1 MVNPEKIGTPHTAS
15 ATKVMLL
22 GSGYLSRE
30 LAMSFQRLGVE
41 VHAVD
46 RVRNAPA
53 QQVAHVAHAVD
64 VTDAKAVTDLI
75 AQVRPDF
82 IVPEVERIAANVLTA
97 VEATEQATVVPNAAA
112 VELSLNREGVRKLA
126 AEELGLPTTSYQF
139 VSEFTEFEVAVG
151 SIGYPCVAKPDIGGP
166 GARDHR
172 MIRSEEEV
180 EEAWRHL
187 TAEASSAP
195 DTVDAA
201 HTAAPAD
208 REGHRIV
215 VERVIDF
222 DYEVTL
228 VAVRSIDPATGKLAT
243 WFCEP
248 IGCTYQGGE
257 YTEAW
262 QPAHLPAAALDNAR
276 SVAARVSNALGGRG
290 VFSVKMFV
298 AGEDVY
304 FSEVLPRPH
313 CTGLVTLCSQR
324 FSQFDL
330 HARAVLGLPIDAT
343 VVSPGAA
350 AMILSPGEMDSPQYG
365 GLDQA
370 CAVPEAT
377 VEFFGKQR
385 ARKGRVM
392 GVALASG
399 ETTEA
404 AREAAARAAGVITIS
419 SVD

>member
-1 MVNPEKIGTPHTAS
+1 MVYPEVIGTPHTS
-15 ATKVMLL
+15 CATKVMLL

-30 LAMSFQRLGVE
+30 LAMAFQRLGVE

-64 VTDAKAVTDLI
+64 VTDARAVTDLI
-75 AQVRPDF
+75 ASVRPDF

-97 VEATEQATVVPNAAA
+97 VEATERAAVVPNAKAA
-112 VELSLNREGVRKLA
+112 ELALNREGIRKLA
-126 AEELGLPTTSYQF
+126 AEELGLPTTNYQF
-139 VSEFTEFEVAVG
+139 VSEYTEFEVAVG
-151 SIGYPCVAKPDIGGP
+151 SLGYPCVAKPDHGGP
-166 GARDHR
+166 GAKDHR
-172 MIRSEEEV
+172 MIRGEQEV
-180 EEAWRHL
+180 EPAWRYL
-187 TAEASSAP
+187 TSDFPAGAP
-195 DTVDAA
+195 
-201 HTAAPAD
+201 P
-208 REGHRIV
+208 EGRRIV

-248 IGCTYQGGE
+248 IGCTYHSGE

-262 QPAHLPAAALDNAR
+262 QPVHMEPAALDNAR

-298 AGEDVY
+298 SGEDVY

-330 HARAVLGLPIDAT
+330 HARAVLGLPIDVT
-343 VVSPGAA
+343 LVSPGAA
-350 AMILSPGEMDSPQYG
+350 AMILSPEEMDSPRYA
-365 GLDQA
+365 GLDRA

-385 ARKGRVM
+385 ARAGQIV
-392 GVALASG
+392 GVALATG
-399 ETTEA
+399 ENTEA
-404 AREAAARAAGVITIS
+404 ARAAVHRAAGEITVS
-419 SVD
+419 GQR

>member
-1 MVNPEKIGTPHTAS
+1 MERMVNPEVIGTPHTAS

-30 LAMSFQRLGVE
+30 LAMAFQRLGVE
-41 VHAVD
+41 VHAAD

-53 QQVAHVAHAVD
+53 QQVAHVAHVVD
-64 VTDAKAVTDLI
+64 VTDAGAVTDLI

-82 IVPEVERIAANVLTA
+82 IVPEVERVAANVLTA
-97 VEATEQATVVPNAAA
+97 VEATERAAVVPNAKAA
-112 VELSLNREGVRKLA
+112 ELALNREGVRKLA
-126 AEELGLPTTSYQF
+126 AEELGLPTTNYQF
-139 VSEFTEFEVAVG
+139 VSEYTEFEVAVG
-151 SIGYPCVAKPDIGGP
+151 SIGYPCVAKPDLGGP
-166 GARDHR
+166 GAKDHR

-180 EEAWRHL
+180 EPAWRYL
-187 TAEASSAP
+187 TSDFPAEVP
-195 DTVDAA
+195 
-201 HTAAPAD
+201 P
-208 REGHRIV
+208 EGQRIV

-248 IGCTYQGGE
+248 IGCTYRSGE

-262 QPAHLPAAALDNAR
+262 QPVHMEPAALDNAR

-298 AGEDVY
+298 SGEDVY

-330 HARAVLGLPIDAT
+330 HARAVLGLPIDVT
-343 VVSPGAA
+343 LVSPGAA
-350 AMILSPGEMDSPQYG
+350 AMILSPTQTQAPRYG
-365 GLDQA
+365 GLDRA
-370 CAVPEAT
+370 LAVPEAT

-385 ARKGRVM
+385 ARPGRIM
-392 GVALASG
+392 GVALATG
-399 ETTEA
+399 EAVED
-404 AREAAARAAGVITIS
+404 ARAAAAQAAGAVTVS
-419 SVD
+419 GE

>member
-1 MVNPEKIGTPHTAS
+1 MERMAQPELIGTPHTPT

-30 LAMSFQRLGVE
+30 LAMAFQRLGVE

-46 RVRNAPA
+46 RVLGAPA
-53 QQVAHVAHAVD
+53 QQVAHAAHRVD
-64 VTDAKAVTDLI
+64 VTDAQAVTDLI

-82 IVPEVERIAANVLTA
+82 IVPEVERVAVDVLTA
-97 VEATEQATVVPNAAA
+97 VEATEQATVVPNARAA
-112 VELSLNREGVRKLA
+112 ELSLNREGVRKLA
-126 AEELGLPTTSYQF
+126 AEELGLPTTNYQF
-139 VSEFTEFEVAVG
+139 VSEYTEFEVAVG
-151 SIGYPCVAKPDIGGP
+151 SIGYPCIAKPDMGGP
-166 GARDHR
+166 GAKDHR
-172 MIRSEEEV
+172 VIRSEAEV
-180 EEAWRHL
+180 EPAWRYL
-187 TAEASSAP
+187 TSGAP
-195 DTVDAA
+195 V
-201 HTAAPAD
+201 
-208 REGHRIV
+208 EGAMEEGRIV

-228 VAVRSIDPATGKLAT
+228 VAARSIDPATGKLAT

-248 IGCTYQGGE
+248 IGCSYRGGE

-262 QPAHLPAAALDNAR
+262 QPVHIEPAALDNAR

-298 AGEDVY
+298 SGEDVY

-330 HARAVLGLPIDAT
+330 HARAVLGLPLDVT
-343 VVSPGAA
+343 LVSPGAA
-350 AMILSPGEMDSPQYG
+350 AMVLSPVECEAPRYG
-365 GLDQA
+365 GLDRA
-370 CAVPEAT
+370 FAVPEAT

-385 ARKGRVM
+385 ARVGRIM
-392 GVALASG
+392 ATALATG
-399 ETTEA
+399 EDAEA
-404 AREAAARAAGVITIS
+404 ARQAARQAAGVITVS
-419 SVD
+419 APE